1 MLKAVYKTFII
12 FFGNVS
18 SIDKKYGGHPHF
30 IRYIDSSHNKNI
42 LSVDETAIVSSID
55 FFLKDKKNPE
65 KNKKKRRPLYPKQ
78 STIKNCLDST
88 KTFVNFTAL
97 GCTLRLI

>member
-1 MLKAVYKTFII
+1 MLKAVYKTYII
-12 FFGNVS
+12 FYGNVS

-55 FFLKDKKNPE
+55 FFLKDKKIQR
-65 KNKKKRRPLYPKQ
+65 KTKKRDGRFILNRAQ
-78 STIKNCLDST
+78 
-88 KTFVNFTAL
+88 
-97 GCTLRLI
+97 